1 MAGRL
6 MCQTTHVTGKIGK
19 GGGGAG
25 AQKKASV
32 CLKRSF
38 MGM

>member
-19 GGGGAG
+19 GGGAG